1 MRLTDLTIR
10 SLALPLKGQKL
21 YYDDTLPSFGCRVS
35 QGGTRSFFVQV
46 GADRQFITIGRYHP
60 DILPLAKARAEA
72 KRILAERV
80 LGKHRPQSI
89 PFDEAKTLF
98 LEACL
103 RKNKARTHYDYSRL
117 LKRHF
122 NFGRAHLADITPS
135 DIQRRLD
142 RVADTPAEQAYAAR
156 CIKIFMRWAERRHYL
171 DTSPASRIEARSQS
185 TQRTRVLS
193 DRELKLI
200 WRACDHQEEADEPAP
215 IAAKSRP
222 TPRRGEPKPP
232 PLPATFCTIVK
243 LLILTGQRRG
253 EVAALRKQWISSGTI
268 TLPSEITKNG
278 REHTFPIGK
287 LAASVLQSSIEAS
300 DGHYLFPAR
309 GRSGTSFNGWSKSK
323 AALDRLSGVGD
334 WTLHDLRRTF
344 ASNLAALGVQLP
356 VIEKLLNHVSGSFG
370 GIVSVYQRHN
380 FMPEMRD
387 AMQRWEARLVTI
399 TGK

>member
-1 MRLTDLTIR
+1 MRLTDLTVR
-10 SLALPLKGQKL
+10 ALTLPVKGQRL

-89 PFDEAKTLF
+89 PYDEAKTLF
-98 LEACL
+98 LEACQ

-122 NFGRAHLADITPS
+122 NFGRKHLADITPT

-142 RVADTPAEQAYAAR
+142 RLADTPAEQAYAAR
-156 CIKIFMRWAERRHYL
+156 CIKIFMRWADRRHYI
-171 DTSPASRIEARSQS
+171 DVSPASRIQARSQS
-185 TQRTRVLS
+185 IPRTRVLS
-193 DRELKLI
+193 NRELKLI
-200 WRACDHQEEADEPAP
+200 WRACDHPTDIDEL
-215 IAAKSRP
+215 AKTATKAHSVIPREKLGPRSLP
-222 TPRRGEPKPP
+222 T
-232 PLPATFCTIVK
+232 TFCAIVK
-243 LLILTGQRRG
+243 LLIVTGQRRG
-253 EVAALRKQWISSGTI
+253 EIAALRKGWISDDTI

-278 REHTFPIGK
+278 RAHTFPTGQ
-287 LAASVLQSSIEAS
+287 LATTVLQSRTATS
-300 DGHYLFPAR
+300 GGCLFPAR
-309 GRSGTSFNGWSKSK
+309 RRAETCFNGWSKCK
-323 AALDRLSGVGD
+323 ATLDTLSGVAD

-344 ASNLAALGVQLP
+344 ASNLAGLGVQLP

-370 GIVSVYQRHN
+370 GIVAVYQRHN

-387 AMQRWEARLVTI
+387 AIDKWETQLNKI
-399 TGK
+399 LS

>member
-1 MRLTDLTIR
+1 MRLTDVTIR
-10 SLALPLKGQKL
+10 ALTLPLKGQKL

-89 PFDEAKTLF
+89 PYDEAKTLF
-98 LEACL
+98 LEACQ
-103 RKNKARTHYDYSRL
+103 RKNKARTHYDYARL

-122 NFGRAHLADITPS
+122 NFGRKHLADITPS

-142 RVADTPAEQAYAAR
+142 KVADTPAEQAYAAR
-156 CIKIFMRWAERRHYL
+156 CIKIFMRWAERRHYI
-171 DTSPASRIEARSQS
+171 DTSPASRIQARSQS
-185 TQRTRVLS
+185 TSRTRVLS
-193 DRELKLI
+193 NRELKLI
-200 WRACDHQEEADEPAP
+200 WRACDHPAGTDEPAKTA
-215 IAAKSRP
+215 IKSRSTIRHEEFSP
-222 TPRRGEPKPP
+222 AS
-232 PLPATFCTIVK
+232 LPATFCAIVK

-253 EVAALRKQWISSGTI
+253 EIAALRNGWISDDTI

-278 REHTFPIGK
+278 RAHTFPIGQ
-287 LAASVLQSSIEAS
+287 LAATVLQSWTETS
-300 DGHYLFPAR
+300 DSFLFPAR
-309 GRSGTSFNGWSKSK
+309 GRSETCFNGWSKCK
-323 AALDRLSGVGD
+323 ATLDTLSGVAD

-344 ASNLAALGVQLP
+344 ASNLAASGVQLP

-370 GIVSVYQRHN
+370 GIVAVYQRHN

-387 AMQRWEARLVTI
+387 AIEKWEALLNKI
-399 TGK
+399 LS